1 MAVNPDRDKFDKK
14 NSKDT
19 TRINEAI
26 KVPKVRLIDENGDM
40 IGVLSTKEALEK
52 AFEEGLDLVEVNP
65 EGNPPV
71 CKILDYHKYKYTLQ
85 KSKKKQKVVPLKELY
100 IHLNIAKGDYDVKLN
115 QLKKFLEANSK
126 VKIAVKIRG
135 REMSYA
141 NKALELLNKFYED
154 IGKEEGAKLDVAPKV
169 EGNNV
174 VTIFSPLKS

>member
-1 MAVNPDRDKFDKK
+1 LAINPDKSDKK
-14 NSKDT
+14 NNKDT

-26 KVPKVRLIDENGDM
+26 KTPKVRLIDENGDM
-40 IGVLSTKEALEK
+40 IGIFSIKEALDK

-85 KSKKKQKVVPLKELY
+85 KTKKKQKVSLLKELY

-115 QLKKFLEANSK
+115 QLKKFLETGSK

-135 REMSYA
+135 REMVYSG
-141 NKALELLNKFYED
+141 KALELLNKFYED
-154 IGKEEGAKLDVAPKV
+154 IGKEEGAKLDVAPKI

-174 VTIFSPLKS
+174 VTIMSPVKI